1 MTDKLKGIDTD
12 KKYVEI
18 GSVAYVRTYLV
29 ALRDISSIHLPSSSH
44 GVIVTMAGVTSS
56 RPLRNK

>member
-29 ALRDISSIHLPSSSH
+29 ALRDISSFTVQFTWRHCYH
-44 GVIVTMAGVTSS
+44 GRCDVVTPT
-56 RPLRNK
+56 PQ